1 MTIMLTIK
9 ASLRIYHK
17 KGATRRLRK
26 QNKCPAIIYNRGN
39 EPSVPITLNQN
50 DILHPEAII
59 QLYKNNVI
67 LLFLENQQ
75 PIAVKVQELQYHP
88 FKPKVMHIDFTRA

>member
-1 MTIMLTIK
+1 MLTIK

-67 LLFLENQQ
+67 LLFFENQQ

>member
-1 MTIMLTIK
+1 MLTIK